1 MEFPILFKKT
11 DNNKTQFWK
20 IYITE
25 ESPEKAEIFTEYG
38 LTDGKITKPSP
49 QTILKSGNKTAL
61 ERAKQPAQT
70 KWKNK
75 KITNG
80 YQEQEMPNKFIKFQ
94 PMKPV
99 DWEKFSHSM
108 KYPAYLQ
115 PKLDGVRM
123 FAFLDENGDLQT
135 LSRQS
140 KPIENIEHLRTILEL
155 IFAQNPDL
163 VLDGELMIHKD
174 YQQKELRGLLAKKYL
189 EPEDEEKLKTISYNV
204 FDVVERNNLDMTFVD
219 RWREAEKIAKKWKEI
234 NIVPTKEVKSKEEVN
249 KNFNDLVE
257 LGFEGA
263 IIRNKDGIYRMG
275 KQSQDVQK
283 IKLYF
288 VDEFEIMGFHEGTG
302 DDKGTVIWEVK
313 CLKNPKR
320 TFRVKPMG
328 SRELKRKW
336 FENGEKYIGMRM
348 LVYFYEKDED
358 GCVVRIKTGEMKK

>member
-61 ERAKQPAQT
+61 ERAKLLAQT

-80 YQEQEMPNKFIKFQ
+80 YQEQAMPNKFIKFQ

-99 DWEKFSHSM
+99 DWEKFSNSM

-336 FENGEKYIGMRM
+336 FDNGEKYIGKRM